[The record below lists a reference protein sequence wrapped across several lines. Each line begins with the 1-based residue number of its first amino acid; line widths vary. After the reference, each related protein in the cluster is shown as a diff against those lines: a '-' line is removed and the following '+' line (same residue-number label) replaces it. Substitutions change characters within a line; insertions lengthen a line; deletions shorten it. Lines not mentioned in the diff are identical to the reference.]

1 MPSPEIGIPAGASLL
16 GGYLSSSGQQQAAQ
30 TQANAANRA
39 SDLQFEQRQAEIAR
53 LQPQFEAG
61 TNALRQMQ
69 GGAFAQPEA
78 FAYNPNKYVAS
89 AGYQS
94 SLEEGLRGVRNRF
107 AAGGGTLSG
116 AALKATEEYGR
127 LKALQD
133 QREFDATDY
142 ARALDAYNSRVAQ
155 SNTGYNRLAAMAG
168 LGQTAGTQIGTAGQ
182 NYATNV
188 GNLTNQ
194 AGQAIGAGQIGAG
207 NTYNNAIQA
216 ALQGYQNNQMLDL
229 FKNRQSS
236 YAPQQPVYAPQQ
248 NAPYDPYDRFSYPR
262 QA

>member
-30 TQANAANRA
+30 TQASAANRA
-39 SDLQFEQRQAEIAR
+39 ADLQFEQRQAEIAR

-78 FAYNPNKYVAS
+78 FRFGAGDLVLDPGYEYRLAESQKAEDRIASRNRNLFGSAALANAQRNRQGMAAQEFGNAYN
-89 AGYQS
+89 
-94 SLEEGLRGVRNRF
+94 
-107 AAGGGTLSG
+107 
-116 AALKATEEYGR
+116 
-127 LKALQD
+127 
-133 QREFDATDY
+133 
-142 ARALDAYNSRVAQ
+142 RALTGYNANVAR

-216 ALQGYQNNQMLDL
+216 ALQGYQNNQMMDL
-229 FKNRQSS
+229 FRNPSIRQSAYS
-236 YAPQQPVYAPQQ
+236 PQQIAYA
-248 NAPYDPYDRFSYPR
+248 NRMNVSPYGSQLFDES
-262 QA
+262 

>member
-16 GGYLSSSGQQQAAQ
+16 GGYLSSSGQRDAAQ
-30 TQANAANRA
+30 TQAAAADRA
-39 SDLQFEQRQAEIAR
+39 AALQFEQRQADIAR

-78 FAYNPNKYVAS
+78 FRFDMGKFQADPGAEFRFRSGMDALNRSAVAK
-89 AGYQS
+89 AGLQ
-94 SLEEGLRGVRNRF
+94 
-107 AAGGGTLSG
+107 SG
-116 AALKATEEYGR
+116 AALKAATRYG
-127 LKALQD
+127 QD
-133 QREFDATDY
+133 YGSQEFGNAYQRSI
-142 ARALDAYNSRVAQ
+142 DAYNADVAR
-155 SNTGYNRLAAMAG
+155 SNTGYNRLAAIAG

-188 GNLTNQ
+188 GNLTGQ

-216 ALQGYQNNQMLDL
+216 ALRGYESNRMMDL
-229 FKNRQSS
+229 FRDQSIRQSA
-236 YAPQQPVYAPQQ
+236 YAPQQAAYPPQQ
-248 NAPYDPYDRFSYPR
+248 NAPYDPYGRFTYPDR
-262 QA
+262 A

>member
-1 MPSPEIGIPAGASLL
+1 MPSPEVGIPAGASLL
-16 GGYLSSSGQQQAAQ
+16 GGLLSSQGQQAAAS
-30 TQANAANRA
+30 TSADAANRA
-39 SDLQFEQRQAEIAR
+39 IELQDRQRQAEIAR

-69 GGAFAQPEA
+69 GGAFTQPEA
-78 FAYNPNKYVAS
+78 FAYSPNKYVAS

-127 LKALQD
+127 RKALQD

-182 NYATNV
+182 NYATNA
-188 GNLTNQ
+188 GNLMGQ
-194 AGQAIGAGQIGAG
+194 AGQATAAGQLGMG
-207 NTYNNAIQA
+207 NTYNSMLGTMASS
-216 ALQGYQNNQMLDL
+216 YQN
-229 FKNRQSS
+229 
-236 YAPQQPVYAPQQ
+236 Q
-248 NAPYDPYDRFSYPR
+248 NNFDRFLASQRRPDPYYESRMGVNFLSPNAYD
-262 QA
+262 

>member
-16 GGYLSSSGQQQAAQ
+16 GGYLSSSGQRDAAQ

-78 FAYNPNKYVAS
+78 FSYDPSKYTQSAANKFLTDAGNRNVQGLLAS
-89 AGYQS
+89 QGRMFS
-94 SLEEGLRGVRNRF
+94 
-107 AAGGGTLSG
+107 GG
-116 AALKATEEYGR
+116 ALKAIS
-127 LKALQD
+127 
-133 QREFDATDY
+133 DY
-142 ARALDAYNSRVAQ
+142 NRNAASVGEKEDYQRALDAYNSRVAQ

-168 LGQTAGTQIGTAGQ
+168 LGQTAGTQIGAAGQ

-216 ALQGYQNNQMLDL
+216 ALQGYQNNQMMDL
-229 FKNRQSS
+229 FRNPAIRQSAYS
-236 YAPQQPVYAPQQ
+236 PQQIAYA
-248 NAPYDPYDRFSYPR
+248 NRMNVSPYGSQLFDES
-262 QA
+262 